1 MGKTLERYFKLYKVR
16 DDLKLNC
23 VIEYER
29 LENEIERDKLDLKG
43 LKENYIKKLVLPWV
57 VLDKGFN
64 YTSKIIE
71 RELESNDSKKY
82 IKIANIL
89 EDIGLIDKPKI
100 KEINP
105 LKDKN
110 ELVFIKEN
118 GFFEEFSIT
127 YSSDTVPLDLE
138 IISNRLKK
146 YIKLEVIN
154 GLKESKLKI
163 IFKIPRYE
171 DVNNLED
178 IIIFTGIDLRHISFI
193 VKSESDYLLEGKSL
207 EGNYLKESIVEK
219 IKNLNNASSIL
230 EVIKV
235 MENEIKREL
244 PVDIYIEA
252 FNRAFALKEFDIGFS
267 MFLEEYFLK
276 NPIVLKS
283 NIDYLKEMYKRKIIT
298 NNSKELIS
306 YLNLILEEDLEGR
319 KALINLKE
327 YSRDFDYSFINEVK
341 DIYKNTSDKEGLN
354 TVINKIINSKEIK
367 IDKDMLDIIYSF
379 YKKTLDIKALEKL
392 IQNKDTIKKLD
403 LKSKDKI
410 LILDYYKKTRQGNLK
425 DIFRFCDSSI
435 DESDY
440 IKKTMI
446 NIIEEIIDGNDTK
459 KKEELFKDNSKT
471 IFKLSKF
478 SKKLY
483 NEFILHKLNTEKDG
497 LDIFIYEE
505 ALLKIK
511 DRDLKKRLLE
521 RVIDY
526 FVLESDESKY
536 VSYINTY
543 LEEYTVEEGFIYDLI
558 NKFSFDLIFLGVF
571 INRIR
576 FKDRNLKRK
585 VINKVTNAFIASK
598 RYDLLPLVIR
608 ESKNIK
614 DYDKGKE
621 TLLKFIKNSNF
632 ITENIYVSTIKG
644 MIEVVDEEGRKEV
657 YSELIKRCDLPL
669 DIRVRYSNLVK
680 DESNEKIIIE
690 EFERG
695 NTSSKKAKLLA
706 LKNYYEDD
714 LKFKSL
720 ARFGETSEEIR
731 RLILKKAEE
740 KFKDNKGYVKE
751 IIVNLDEKSKESLI
765 LKRSLE
771 DYYKYKD
778 NLNLAYIFGNYK
790 VVSRYRGDLSD
801 RVKVKSLFNDE
812 FKSGIIFRKDEFRE
826 TILKILSENLINYET
841 FDKELYILEESIKDN
856 SLKDVIRKGLDI
868 LNLQKNL
875 INSNFTLTDFRED
888 AFIKTS
894 SFIFPRRIEGL
905 IKYKENL
912 SLKVGERFKD
922 RILLNE
928 RNITNLIKGYI
939 YNDILNLQNKG
950 DKELIISLNNIL
962 KREDLNSYDKLYKE
976 LDLLFKINFKEGRY
990 EVQEV

>member
-1 MGKTLERYFKLYKVR
+1 MGKTLEKYFKLYKVR
-16 DDLKLNC
+16 DDLRLNC
-23 VIEYER
+23 VIEYEK
-29 LENEIERDKLDLKG
+29 LESEIEKFSLNLKG
-43 LKENYIKKLVLPWV
+43 LKENYIKKLVLPWIV
-57 VLDKGFN
+57 SDKGFN
-64 YTSKIIE
+64 YSSKIIE

-82 IKIANIL
+82 IKIANVL

-100 KEINP
+100 TEINP
-105 LKDKN
+105 LSDKK
-110 ELVFIKEN
+110 ELIFVKEN

-127 YSSDTVPLDLE
+127 YSSDSVPLNLE

-163 IFKIPRYE
+163 VFKIPRYE
-171 DVNNLED
+171 DINNLED

-193 VKSESDYLLEGKSL
+193 VKSESNYLLEGKSL
-207 EGNYLKESIVEK
+207 DGNYIKESIVEK

-252 FNRAFALKEFDIGFS
+252 FNRALDLKEFDIGFS

-298 NNSKELIS
+298 SKSKELIS
-306 YLNLILEEDLEGR
+306 YLNLVLEEDLEGR

-327 YSRDFDYSFINEVK
+327 YSREFDYNFIKEVK
-341 DIYKNTSDKEGLN
+341 DIYKNSSNKEGLN
-354 TVINKIINSKEIK
+354 NVINKIINSKDIK
-367 IDKDMLDIIYSF
+367 LDNDMVDIIYSF

-392 IQNKDTIKKLD
+392 IQNEAIVKKLD
-403 LKSKDKI
+403 FKSKDRI
-410 LILDYYKKTRQGNLK
+410 LILDFYRKTGVGNLK
-425 DIFRFCDSSI
+425 DILRFCCTSI

-446 NIIEEIIDGNDTK
+446 KVTEEIIEENDTK
-459 KKEELFKDNSKT
+459 KKEQLFRDNYKI

-483 NEFILHKLNTEKDG
+483 EEFIVYKLYTEKDG

-511 DRDLKKRLLE
+511 GRDLKKRLLE

-526 FVLESDESKY
+526 FILESDESKY
-536 VSYINTY
+536 VSYLNTY
-543 LEEYTVEEGFIYDLI
+543 LEEYPLEEDYAYDLI
-558 NKFSFDLIFLGVF
+558 NKFSFDFIFLGVF

-576 FKDRNLKRK
+576 FKDRELKRRA
-585 VINKVTNAFIASK
+585 INKVTNAFITSK
-598 RYDLLPLVIR
+598 RYELLPLVIK
-608 ESKNIK
+608 EYKNIK
-614 DYDKGKE
+614 AYDKGKE
-621 TLLKFIKNSNF
+621 VLIKFIKNSSF

-644 MIEVVDEEGRKEV
+644 MIEVLDEDRKKEV

-669 DIRVRYSNLVK
+669 DIRVRYSNLIK
-680 DESNEKIIIE
+680 DESNEKIIIDG
-690 EFERG
+690 FEKG
-695 NTSSKKAKLLA
+695 NTVSKKAKLLA

-714 LKFKSL
+714 LKFLSL
-720 ARFGETSEEIR
+720 VRFGENSEEIR
-731 RLILKKAEE
+731 RLVLKKAED
-740 KFKDNKGYVKE
+740 KFKDNKAYVKE

-765 LKRSLE
+765 LNRSLE

-801 RVKVKSLFNDE
+801 RVKVKSLFCDE
-812 FKSGIIFRKDEFRE
+812 TNSGIIFRKGDFKE
-826 TILKILSENLINYET
+826 TVLKILRENFIKYET

-856 SLKDVIRKGLDI
+856 SLKGIIRKGLDI
-868 LNLQKNL
+868 IKLQKEL

-894 SFIFPRRIEGL
+894 KFIFPRRIEGV

-928 RNITNLIKGYI
+928 PNITNLIKGYI
-939 YNDILNLQNKG
+939 YNDILNLQNKVEIEKLG
-950 DKELIISLNNIL
+950 YLKSII
-962 KREDLNSYDKLYKE
+962 KREDLNSYDRLYEE
-976 LDLLFKINFKEGRY
+976 LDLVFKNNFKEGRY
-990 EVQEV
+990 ETEES